1 MTPAPSTTNGGSSQ
15 HGQQSTNTPST
26 RVILPGNGSRILCVA
41 DIRGDYHELNRL
53 IREHEATAVIHT
65 GDFGFLNAD
74 SLERMGDK
82 ILRHLL
88 QYSPLIP
95 PATRNQLLGITAGRS
110 ALISQLNSSS
120 IHFPLSQFPHLLS
133 GAITFPVP
141 VYTVWGLIEDVRI
154 VEKFRTGEYEVH
166 NLTVIDEANSPLIET
181 AGLKLRLFGLG
192 GAVALHKMSYAGEGF
207 ATIAGGQG
215 TMWTTALQLGEL
227 VDTAQRLYDQTE
239 TRLLITSAPVS
250 RTGLLSLLALAIRAD
265 LTISGGLHFRYPAS
279 LNDFAVYGDFDSYR
293 HKLVQARDSFISVYD
308 VVKDR
313 VEGSLNETQRILLK
327 KVLAMVQRIPTN
339 DDNSWQN
346 TWHWVLADALC
357 GHLLL
362 SITDGRVSAETR
374 SNGLNFAH
382 RANQAPQAPAAPIA
396 PPVVPLAQ
404 PPRSTAAETSK
415 STPASVPNKP
425 VASASAPK
433 LPAKASSPAG
443 PAASLAKGAPIPA
456 PVKPEHLPRSQ
467 RGSGSAAAPTTVP
480 AASTKPD
487 VKPNSKGRESP
498 VPAKSNKGT
507 PQVTSA
513 ALPKDGKRGANGE
526 KGDGEETEAPKTGPQ
541 TPKRFSLY
549 LKGLPNPTSEAE
561 IRAFFGPESEK
572 ITAVKLVYDQTRRQK
587 NFCYVDFANETDLQ
601 ETLKAHPS
609 GSIRETPITVE
620 MSNPPVRNLNADRG
634 ARASRGGRGGRPTRG
649 GSSSS
654 KDAVRQDGAK
664 PSDTPKSDTPKPEAK
679 SNDK

>member
-15 HGQQSTNTPST
+15 HGQHSNNTPSA

-95 PATRNQLLGITAGRS
+95 PATRNQLLAITDGRS

-166 NLTVIDEANSPLIET
+166 NLTVIDEVNSPLIET

-192 GAVALHKMSYAGEGF
+192 GAVALHKMFDNGEGF

-227 VDTAQRLYDQTE
+227 IDTAQRVYDQTE

-250 RTGLLSLLALAIRAD
+250 RTGLLSLLALAIKAD

-293 HKLVQARDSFISVYD
+293 HKLVQARSSFFSVYD

-313 VEGSLNETQRILLK
+313 VEGSLN
-327 KVLAMVQRIPTN
+327 
-339 DDNSWQN
+339 
-346 TWHWVLADALC
+346 DALC

-382 RANQAPQAPAAPIA
+382 RANQAAQAPAAPIA

-404 PPRSTAAETSK
+404 PPRTTPGDASK
-415 STPASVPNKP
+415 ATPASVPNKP
-425 VASASAPK
+425 VASSSAPK
-433 LPAKASSPAG
+433 LPPTKASSPAG
-443 PAASLAKGAPIPA
+443 PPAALAKGLPLPA
-456 PVKPEHLPRSQ
+456 PVKAEHQPRSQ
-467 RGSGSAAAPTTVP
+467 RGSGSAAGPTTVP
-480 AASTKPD
+480 AVATKPD
-487 VKPNSKGRESP
+487 TKPTTKGRESP

-507 PQVTSA
+507 PQVGSVS
-513 ALPKDGKRGANGE
+513 LPKDGKKGANGE
-526 KGDGEETEAPKTGPQ
+526 KGDGEETEAHKTGPQ

-549 LKGLPNPTSEAE
+549 LKGLPNLTSEAE
-561 IRAFFGPESEK
+561 IRTFFGPESEK
-572 ITAVKLVYDQTRRQK
+572 ITTVKLVYDQTRRQK

-634 ARASRGGRGGRPTRG
+634 ARASRGGRGGRLTRG

-654 KDAVRQDGAK
+654 KDAAVKQDGAK
-664 PSDTPKSDTPKPEAK
+664 ASDTPKSDTPKPQAEAK
-679 SNDK
+679 SSDK